1 MNKGSFFR
9 KLILATVIGMFFVL
23 LGGITVTKTDSGM
36 GCGDD
41 WPLCNGK
48 FLPAYTL
55 SSIIEYSHR
64 FVSGVVGILVLAS
77 TIAVWRRMKQR
88 KDAKLY
94 AGTALFFTALQ
105 ALLGAAAVKWEQSS
119 IVMALH
125 FGFSLIAF
133 AGTLL
138 LAITVLRM
146 DRPAHPDGWGEQLDA
161 GFRVSTGFRN
171 AVWFSLIYCYVVVYL
186 GAFVRHTE
194 SMAGCEGWPLCSG
207 EVIPQDWSGETSI
220 AFIHRVA
227 ALLLLILIA
236 WLGHIGYRRY
246 GTVRPVRVASLSAV
260 LLIVLQVVTGGLVA
274 LSLHHDQLY
283 FFSSM
288 LHTIVVSGLFGV
300 LCYWSVLVGR
310 LGHRI

>member
-1 MNKGSFFR
+1 MKNGRFFR
-9 KLILATVIGMFFVL
+9 TLIMATAIGMFLVL
-23 LGGITVTKTDSGM
+23 LGGITVTKTGSGM

-55 SSIIEYSHR
+55 TSIIEYSHR
-64 FVSGVVGILVLAS
+64 MVSGIVGILVLAS

-94 AGTALFFTALQ
+94 AATALFFTILQ

-119 IVMALH
+119 LVMALH

-138 LAITVLRM
+138 LAITVVRM
-146 DRPAHPDGWGEQLDA
+146 DRPAHPDGWGEALDA
-161 GFRVSTGFRN
+161 GFRVSTRFRN
-171 AVWFSLIYCYVVVYL
+171 GVWFSLVYCYVVVYL

-207 EVIPQDWSGETSI
+207 EVIPQDWSGGTGI

-227 ALLLLILIA
+227 ALLLFVLIA
-236 WLGHIGYRRY
+236 WIGHIGYRRY
-246 GTVRPVRVASLSAV
+246 GEVRPVRAASLAAAI
-260 LLIVLQVVTGGLVA
+260 LIALQVTTGGVVA
-274 LSLHHDQLY
+274 LSLHHDQIY
-283 FFSSM
+283 FFASM
-288 LHTIVVSGLFGV
+288 LHTIVVAGLFGV
-300 LCYWSVLVGR
+300 LCYLSILVGR
-310 LGHRI
+310 LGSRT